1 VEKIQLQVLG
11 LAQGQVSNQSYALIL
26 SEIGGARRLPIIIGA
41 TEAQSIALQME
52 GLQAQRPNAHDL
64 TVTILKDFHLR
75 VIEVLISQLIEGVFY
90 ASLVIESPEGIHTYD
105 ARPSDAIAIAIRFG
119 ADIFINAEVL
129 QEAGIEIETNE
140 DEDDSDEHE
149 DSEELVAPR
158 SAATRSGGADLTS
171 VEVRIKAL
179 TDRIQKAIENEDYEQ
194 AARLRDELNKLQ
206 S

>member
-52 GLQAQRPNAHDL
+52 GLQAQRPNSHDL

-75 VIEVLISQLIEGVFY
+75 VVEVLISRLIEGVFY
-90 ASLVIESPEGIHTYD
+90 ASLVLESSDGVHTYD

-119 ADIFINAEVL
+119 ADIFINADVL
-129 QEAGIEIETNE
+129 QEAGIEIETNADDDT
-140 DEDDSDEHE
+140 DENE
-149 DSEELVAPR
+149 DSEELTSPK
-158 SAATRSGGADLTS
+158 SGATPTSGADLTS
-171 VEVRIKAL
+171 IEVRIKAL
-179 TDRIQKAIENEDYEQ
+179 TERIQKAIENEDYEQ